1 MKLTDFSWG
10 FAKDMLLILLIY
22 LVLVAGLL
30 VMVIVK
36 ERKKEKEMDPVWR
49 NIFRK
54 YIDSYKAIQTLHE
67 NGILDEEEKAV
78 HEHNL
83 LYNIMVTMESEVEE

>member
-1 MKLTDFSWG
+1 MNFSWG
-10 FAKDMLLILLIY
+10 FAKDMLLILLVY

-30 VMVIVK
+30 AVGIIK
-36 ERKKEKEMDPVWR
+36 ERKKKMNPVWK

-67 NGILDEEEKAV
+67 NGILDGEEKAV

-83 LYNIMVTMESEVEE
+83 LYNIVVTMESEVEG